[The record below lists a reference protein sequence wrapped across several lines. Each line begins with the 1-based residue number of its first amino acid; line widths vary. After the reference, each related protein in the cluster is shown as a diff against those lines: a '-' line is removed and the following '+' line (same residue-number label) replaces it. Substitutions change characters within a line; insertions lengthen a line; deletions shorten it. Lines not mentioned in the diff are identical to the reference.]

1 MNSGVGRQK
10 KMRRWI
16 ANPACGF
23 ILSAVP
29 PKKTAPAMSKFRFTA
44 KYFYYRAFYFKGME
58 GMLFAVE
65 PCRQES
71 MQSGS

>member
-1 MNSGVGRQK
+1 
-10 KMRRWI
+10 
-16 ANPACGF
+16 
-23 ILSAVP
+23 
-29 PKKTAPAMSKFRFTA
+29 MSKFRFTA